1 MITVE
6 HQSLLYL
13 AIAVAGVAW
22 ISATLPGLRIP
33 TSVLEIVLGAVLGPH
48 GFNVDQ
54 PGSALMMLSN
64 LGLGFLFLQ
73 AGFELDPKAFLGGGL
88 RLGLTSWL
96 LSVPL
101 ALLGAGL
108 LIALGE
114 VSHQALPWVSL
125 AVITTSMGMVQPLL
139 RDRELLPKA
148 YRSLVMVHAGIGEVV
163 PILLLSILE
172 SRRSEVGFTLMHFV
186 AYLVIALALMAVA
199 TYYRSSLNRLLV
211 RTMDGSA
218 QLPMRYAIGLLMAML
233 ALADLLNI
241 DVVLGALV
249 AGVLLRFSTN
259 AEIWHKLQPRID
271 GVGAGFLVPIFFVV
285 TGMNLDFAPV
295 FEEPRRL
302 IWIPCLMLLMLLVR
316 GVPVVVLTRKHLPD
330 VAARLALGLDIAT
343 QLPLLLAVVVL
354 AERQGVIEMSFA
366 TLMIA
371 AAMATV
377 LFFPAL
383 ASWLLSR
390 STPPDQPNPQVT
402 SLI

>member
-1 MITVE
+1 MPLE
-6 HQSLLYL
+6 HQALLFL
-13 AIAVAGVAW
+13 ALAVVAW

-33 TSVLEIVLGAVLGPH
+33 ASVLEIVLGTVFGPH
-48 GFNVDQ
+48 GLNIDQ
-54 PGSALMMLSN
+54 AGSALMLLSN

-114 VSHQALPWVSL
+114 VSHQSLPWVSL

-316 GVPVVVLTRKHLPD
+316 GVPVVLLTRKHLPD

>member
-1 MITVE
+1 M
-6 HQSLLYL
+6 L
-13 AIAVAGVAW
+13 
-22 ISATLPGLRIP
+22 
-33 TSVLEIVLGAVLGPH
+33 
-48 GFNVDQ
+48 
-54 PGSALMMLSN
+54 LSN

-114 VSHQALPWVSL
+114 VSHQSLPWVSL

-316 GVPVVVLTRKHLPD
+316 GVPVVLLTRKHLPD

>member
-1 MITVE
+1 MPLE
-6 HQSLLYL
+6 HQALLFL
-13 AIAVAGVAW
+13 ALAVVAW

-33 TSVLEIVLGAVLGPH
+33 ASVLEIVLGTVFGPH
-48 GFNVDQ
+48 GLNIDQ
-54 PGSALMMLSN
+54 AGSALMLLSN

-114 VSHQALPWVSL
+114 VSHQSLPWVSL

-139 RDRELLPKA
+139 RDRELLPRA

-316 GVPVVVLTRKHLPD
+316 GVPVVLLTRKHLPD

>member
-1 MITVE
+1 MPLE
-6 HQSLLYL
+6 HQALLFV
-13 AIAVAGVAW
+13 AIAVVAW
-22 ISATLPGLRIP
+22 ISATLPWLRLP

-48 GFNVDQ
+48 GFNFDQ
-54 PGSALMMLSN
+54 PGSALQLLAN

-73 AGFELDPKAFLGGGL
+73 AGFELDPKAFLSGGL

-96 LSVPL
+96 LSIPL
-101 ALLGAGL
+101 ALMVAGL
-108 LIALGE
+108 LIVLGE
-114 VSHQALPWVSL
+114 ISHQALPWVSL

-163 PILLLSILE
+163 PIVLLSILE
-172 SRRSEVGFTLMHFV
+172 GRRSEMGFTLIHFLG
-186 AYLVIALALMAVA
+186 YLLIALALMGVA
-199 TYYRSSLNRLLV
+199 AYYRGSLNRLLV

-218 QLPMRYAIGLLMAML
+218 QLPMRYAIGLLVAMV
-233 ALADLLNI
+233 ALAHLLNI

-259 AEIWHKLQPRID
+259 ADIWHRLQARID

-285 TGMNLDFAPV
+285 TGMSLDFAPV
-295 FEEPRRL
+295 LAEPGRL
-302 IWIPCLMLLMLLVR
+302 VWIPCLMLLMLLVR
-316 GVPVVVLTRKHLPD
+316 GVPVVVMTRKHLPD
-330 VAARLALGLDIAT
+330 LRARLALGLDIAT

-366 TLMIA
+366 TLLIA

-377 LFFPAL
+377 LVFPAL
-383 ASWLLSR
+383 ASALLAR
-390 STPPDQPNPQVT
+390 CTPPDQPNAQVT

>member
-1 MITVE
+1 MPLE
-6 HQSLLYL
+6 HQALLFL
-13 AIAVAGVAW
+13 ALAVVAW

-33 TSVLEIVLGAVLGPH
+33 ASVLEIVLGTVFGPH
-48 GFNVDQ
+48 GLNIDQ
-54 PGSALMMLSN
+54 AGSALMLLSN

-114 VSHQALPWVSL
+114 VSHQSLPWVSL

-233 ALADLLNI
+233 ALADLLNL

-316 GVPVVVLTRKHLPD
+316 GVPVVLLTRKHLPD

>member
-1 MITVE
+1 MPPE
-6 HQSLLYL
+6 HQALLFL
-13 AIAVAGVAW
+13 AIAVVAW
-22 ISATLPGLRIP
+22 ISASLPWLRIP

-48 GFNVDQ
+48 GFNFDQ
-54 PGSALMMLSN
+54 PGSALTLLAD

-96 LSVPL
+96 LSIPL
-101 ALLGAGL
+101 ALLVAGL
-108 LIALGE
+108 LIVLGE
-114 VSHQALPWVSL
+114 ISHEALPWVSL

-163 PILLLSILE
+163 PIILLSVLE
-172 SRRSEVGFTLMHFV
+172 SRRSEMGFTLIHFV
-186 AYLVIALALMAVA
+186 GYLLIALALMGVA
-199 TYYRSSLNRLLV
+199 AYYRGSLNHLLV

-218 QLPMRYAIGLLMAML
+218 QLPMRFAIGLLVAMV
-233 ALADLLNI
+233 ALAHLLNI

-249 AGVLLRFSTN
+249 AGVLLRFSTK
-259 AEIWHKLQPRID
+259 AEIWHKLQARID

-285 TGMNLDFAPV
+285 TGMSLDFAPV
-295 FEEPRRL
+295 LSEPRRL
-302 IWIPCLMLLMLLVR
+302 IWIPCLMLFMLLVR
-316 GVPVVVLTRKHLPD
+316 GVPVVLMTRKHLPELS
-330 VAARLALGLDIAT
+330 ARLALGLDIAT

-366 TLMIA
+366 TLLIA

-377 LFFPAL
+377 LVFPAL

-390 STPPDQPNPQVT
+390 WSTPDQPNPQVT
-402 SLI
+402 TLF